1 MKILQII
8 LWKYI
13 KHYNGRRNS
22 KCIKSFKRWSIILYP
37 TDTIWGIGCDATNNE
52 AVKKIY
58 ELKKR
63 AHSKALII
71 LIAEYASMYKMLD
84 KVSPNAYKY
93 MNESKPTTVIFN
105 DIKNISSHVLA
116 QDGSAA
122 VRLVK
127 DQFCENLILKL
138 GQPLV
143 STSAN
148 LSGAKNPKSFND
160 ISQDLKE
167 NVDYIVNLR
176 QSEVMNIP
184 SSIIK
189 LDVNGTIQKIR

>member
-1 MKILQII
+1 MKKEIENALEILSE
-8 LWKYI
+8 
-13 KHYNGRRNS
+13 GG
-22 KCIKSFKRWSIILYP
+22 IILYP
-37 TDTIWGIGCDATNNE
+37 SDTIWGIGCDATNDK

-63 AHSKALII
+63 AKSKALII
-71 LIAEYASMYKMLD
+71 LIAEYANMYKLLD
-84 KVSPNAYKY
+84 QVSPNAYRY
-93 MNESKPTTVIFN
+93 MHESKPTTVIFDN
-105 DIKNISSHVLA
+105 IKNISNHVLA
-116 QDGSAA
+116 KDGSAA

-127 DQFCENLILKL
+127 DKFCENLILKL

-148 LSGAKNPKSFND
+148 LSGGKNPKNFND
-160 ISQDLKE
+160 ISIELRD

-176 QSEVMNIP
+176 REEIMDTP

-189 LDVNGTIQKIR
+189 LFSNGKTNKIR

>member
-1 MKILQII
+1 MEEEIANALKVL
-8 LWKYI
+8 KD
-13 KHYNGRRNS
+13 GG
-22 KCIKSFKRWSIILYP
+22 IILYP
-37 TDTIWGIGCDATNNE
+37 TDTIWGIGCDATNND

-58 ELKKR
+58 DLKKR

-93 MNESKPTTVIFN
+93 MNESKPTTVIF
-105 DIKNISSHVLA
+105 ISSHVLA
-116 QDGSAA
+116 EDGSAA

-127 DQFCENLILKL
+127 DQFCENLILKI

-148 LSGAKNPKSFND
+148 LSGAENPKSFND
-160 ISQDLKE
+160 ISQEIKE

-189 LDVNGTIQKIR
+189 IDVNGTIQKIR

>member
-1 MKILQII
+1 MKEEIANA
-8 LWKYI
+8 I
-13 KHYNGRRNS
+13 KVLKDGG
-22 KCIKSFKRWSIILYP
+22 IILYP
-37 TDTIWGIGCDATNNE
+37 TDTIWGIGCDATNDE

-63 AHSKALII
+63 AHSKALIV
-71 LIAEYASMYKMLD
+71 LIAEYASIYKMLD

-105 DIKNISSHVLA
+105 DVQNISSNVLGEN
-116 QDGSAA
+116 GSAA
-122 VRLVK
+122 IRLVK
-127 DQFCENLILKL
+127 DEFCENLILKL

-148 LSGAKNPKSFND
+148 LSGGENPKTFSEIN
-160 ISQDLKE
+160 QELKE
-167 NVDYIVNLR
+167 NVDYTVNLR
-176 QSEVMNIP
+176 QNEVMDMP

-189 LDVNGTIQKIR
+189 LAENGTIQKIR

>member
-1 MKILQII
+1 MDKEISNALKV
-8 LWKYI
+8 LK
-13 KHYNGRRNS
+13 NGGL
-22 KCIKSFKRWSIILYP
+22 ILYP
-37 TDTIWGIGCDATNNE
+37 TDTIWGIGCDATNNK
-52 AVKKIY
+52 AVKKVY

-63 AHSKALII
+63 AGSKALIV

-93 MNESKPTTVIFN
+93 MHESKPTTVIFKN
-105 DIKNISSHVLA
+105 IKNISSHVLA
-116 QDGSAA
+116 SDGSAA

-127 DQFCENLILKL
+127 DKFCENLILKL

-148 LSGAKNPKSFND
+148 ISGGENPKKFSDIND
-160 ISQDLKE
+160 HLKQ

-176 QSEVMNIP
+176 QKEIMDTP

-189 LDVNGTIQKIR
+189 ISSNGEIQKIR

>member
-1 MKILQII
+1 MKEEIANA
-8 LWKYI
+8 I
-13 KHYNGRRNS
+13 KVLKDGGV
-22 KCIKSFKRWSIILYP
+22 ILYP
-37 TDTIWGIGCDATNNE
+37 TDTIWGIGCDATNDE

-71 LIAEYASMYKMLD
+71 LIAEYASMYKMLE

-105 DIKNISSHVLA
+105 DVQNISSHVLA
-116 QDGSAA
+116 EDGSAA

-127 DQFCENLILKL
+127 DEFCENLILKL

-148 LSGAKNPKSFND
+148 LSGGANPKIFSEINK
-160 ISQDLKE
+160 DLKE

-176 QSEVMNIP
+176 QNEVMDTP

-189 LDVNGTIQKIR
+189 LANNGTIQKIR